1 MTVKEFKSFT
11 GAKNIKFYDLNGKD
25 ISDKPEIIL
34 DELTVIG
41 SGHHADGTV
50 TVDVEYTD

>member
-11 GAKNIKFYDLNGKD
+11 GATNIKFSDLNGKD

-41 SGHHADGTV
+41 SGHHPDGSV
-50 TVDVEYTD
+50 SVDVDYTD